1 MTECTPG
8 TKVII
13 IEDCRDGGI
22 ATGQTG
28 TYEGRFEVE
37 DFWPNPRIRLQ
48 DGSVIWGY
56 ECWWHPVD
64 QAGPLPQM
72 QAELEK
78 HKAWCRDLL
87 IAGLEDAS
95 RAALGEQP

>member
-13 IEDCRDGGI
+13 IEDCRKGGI

-28 TYEGRFEVE
+28 TYEGRFGNTILG
-37 DFWPNPRIRLQ
+37 PNPRIRLQ

-78 HKAWCRDLL
+78 HKAWLRDGF
-87 IAGLEDAS
+87 A
-95 RAALGEQP
+95 AALEEETP